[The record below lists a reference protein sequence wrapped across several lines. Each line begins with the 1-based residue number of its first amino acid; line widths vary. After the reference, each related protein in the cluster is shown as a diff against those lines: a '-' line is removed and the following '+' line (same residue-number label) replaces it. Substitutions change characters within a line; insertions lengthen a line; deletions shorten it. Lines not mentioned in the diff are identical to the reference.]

1 MPDDFR
7 SCKNPSASAG
17 FVIWPALCPGLPG
30 LLRVTCQASAPRT
43 ANSQENCDP
52 NERKIVD
59 FLPVPSVRRT
69 VVINDV
75 EGPLWLIAS
84 SPRQ

>member
-1 MPDDFR
+1 MPLEML
-7 SCKNPSASAG
+7 PL
-17 FVIWPALCPGLPG
+17 PAIATSLGIS
-30 LLRVTCQASAPRT
+30 RVTCQASAPRT

-52 NERKIVD
+52 NERKILD

-84 SPRQ
+84 SPGQ

>member
-1 MPDDFR
+1 MPLEML
-7 SCKNPSASAG
+7 PL
-17 FVIWPALCPGLPG
+17 PAIATSLGIS
-30 LLRVTCQASAPRT
+30 RVTCQASAPRT

>member
-1 MPDDFR
+1 MPLEML
-7 SCKNPSASAG
+7 PL
-17 FVIWPALCPGLPG
+17 PAIATSLGIS
-30 LLRVTCQASAPRT
+30 RVTCQASAPRT

-75 EGPLWLIAS
+75 EGQLWLIAS